1 MLFIWTVDVLDAIHD
16 VLDVIC
22 KFLSYIFV
30 EIILLLA
37 FVFIFWPAFVAVLI
51 VILIIKKR
59 KKYIN
64 QVMNTEGTKLRTVKE
79 YIKTYPSFSAARFRK
94 GLSDLFSRYQN
105 ALCTKDP
112 SGLRNEISSLL
123 YAQLESEI
131 KGYRRISQTY
141 HADKLYISQD
151 HILGWRNENDRDVM
165 IVSLKTQFREYVTDD
180 NTGEVVSGSKDN
192 FRIKNYLLECARTA
206 GVRTPESVKESAS
219 RTCPKC
225 GADVKMNQSAKCP
238 YCGSMLRSS
247 DFDWILS
254 SINEI
259 SPVVKKKK
267 KRFFNSQ

>member
-1 MLFIWTVDVLDAIHD
+1 MILSIIRQMFFIWTVDVSDTLHN

-22 KFLSYIFV
+22 RFLYSFFI
-30 EIILLLA
+30 EIIFLLILA
-37 FVFIFWPAFVAVLI
+37 RIFWPVLVAVLI
-51 VILIIKKR
+51 VILIIKRR
-59 KKYIN
+59 KKYIA

-79 YIKTYPSFSAARFRK
+79 YIKAYPSFSAARFRK
-94 GLSDLFSRYQN
+94 GLSDLFGRYQN

-180 NTGEVVSGSKDN
+180 NTGEVVSGSKDH

-206 GVRTPESVKESAS
+206 GVRNAGSANETAS
-219 RTCPKC
+219 MTCPKC
-225 GADVKMNQSAKCP
+225 GADLELNQSTKCP
-238 YCGSMLRSS
+238 YCGSMISSS

-254 SINEI
+254 SIKEV
-259 SPVVKKKK
+259 SP
-267 KRFFNSQ
+267 